1 MKHAPDG
8 GGVTDE
14 SRMSAGAGAAM
25 SASFLA
31 GADVTAMVTF
41 RQASYRTGQQ
51 RHAVQRKVPAGGGV
65 ADGTG
70 TGAGAGAAMSSVMR
84 GAGAGADMLMGAMAG
99 APALIMGA
107 AAGAFAS
114 RSRAPA
120 VILTLIEC
128 VSIDLTRQSR

>member
-1 MKHAPDG
+1 MPHG
-8 GGVTDE
+8 HIQ
-14 SRMSAGAGAAM
+14 AGFTSLEYKEGM
-25 SASFLA
+25 LCSENI
-31 GADVTAMVTF
+31 
-41 RQASYRTGQQ
+41 
-51 RHAVQRKVPAGGGV
+51 PAGGGV

-70 TGAGAGAAMSSVMR
+70 TGAGAGAAMSSVMT

-120 VILTLIEC
+120 VIHTLNEW